1 MARVSQNESLKTPDR
16 SAAASAPAKGSYE
29 ILDERQSVGLLGRFF
44 ATFRQI
50 TGLIFGYIYSVIQE
64 KKVEGRGWS
73 LGVVLLRIPVI
84 FAWPFLNRTLIKQPF
99 PVQFRRRLE
108 MLGPTYIK
116 LGQILSLREDLL
128 PRAITDE
135 LKNLLDRLPAVPYNR
150 YIELIEESLGHPV
163 STMFPMIDPLPLGSA
178 SLAQTHRARLV
189 TGEDVVIKVLKPNV
203 RQMVIND
210 TRWMRLVGGIAQIFI
225 PRFQPQRLIS
235 EFCRYTVSEVDLRH
249 EADNAEVFTANF
261 IDETHIRFPQ
271 VYREYSSRDVLC
283 MELFRG
289 HKPDAALVSW
299 MPQEDLDRVI
309 ALGIQATLEM
319 IFRDGFFH
327 ADLHPGNLM
336 VFDDASV
343 GFIDL
348 GMVGRFNSDMQKR
361 MLSYLYSLVMG
372 EPANAARYL
381 MALMDA
387 GQRSDPEGFRRAVED
402 LNRRWLR
409 NPNFDEFSMG
419 QLILQSVA
427 LAGKYRIQYPG
438 EIILMVKALITL
450 EGVGNV
456 LAPGINVA
464 EAARKDVQRILLK
477 QLNLIKFLKDGMLL
491 LPDVIDIL
499 NRSPLVISE
508 GLRFLESQ
516 FKSPREGAL
525 AELRGTLFASFL
537 LIAGAIV
544 FAAGGPILL
553 WGFLFISAFSIAGVS
568 VISRR

>member
-1 MARVSQNESLKTPDR
+1 MSQQAEPPLPSDSPQTPSTEIVNGGFEVLHERR
-16 SAAASAPAKGSYE
+16 SE
-29 ILDERQSVGLLGRFF
+29 GLIPRFLV
-44 ATFRQI
+44 ALRHVL
-50 TGLIFGYIYSVIQE
+50 GLIFGYDYAFIQE
-64 KKVEGRGWS
+64 QKAQGKGWR
-73 LGVVLLRIPVI
+73 LGVILLRIPLF
-84 FAWPFLNRTLIKQPF
+84 FAWPFLNRRLIKQPF

-128 PRAITDE
+128 PKSITDE
-135 LKNLLDRLPAVPYNR
+135 LKNLLDRLPAVPFPR
-150 YIELIEESLGHPV
+150 YIELLEKSLQRPV
-163 STMFPMIDPLPLGSA
+163 GTMFPLIDPVPLGSA

-189 TGEDVVIKVLKPNV
+189 TGEDVVIKMLKPDV

-210 TRWMRLVGGIAQIFI
+210 TRWMRLFGRFAQLFIARYQ
-225 PRFQPQRLIS
+225 PRRLIT
-235 EFCRYTVSEVDLRH
+235 EFCRYTVLEVDLRN

-261 IDETHIRFPQ
+261 ADQPDIRFPQ
-271 VYREYSSRDVLC
+271 IYREFSSRDVLC
-283 MELFRG
+283 MEFFRG

-299 MPQEDLDRVI
+299 MPRAQLDKVVS
-309 ALGIQATLEM
+309 LGMRATIQM

-327 ADLHPGNLM
+327 ADLHPGNLV

-348 GMVGRFNSDMQKR
+348 GMVGRFDSDMQKR

-372 EPANAARYL
+372 EPASAARYL
-381 MALMDA
+381 VALLIAD
-387 GQRSDPEGFRRAVED
+387 RKSDPDGFRRAAED

-409 NPNFDEFSMG
+409 NPNFDEFSLG

-427 LAGKYRIQYPG
+427 LAGRYHIQYPG

-464 EAARKDVQRILLK
+464 EAARKDVQGILLS
-477 QLNLIKFLKDGMLL
+477 QLNLVKFFKDSLL
-491 LPDVIDIL
+491 VLPDVLDIL

-508 GLRFLESQ
+508 ALQFLETQ
-516 FKSPREGAL
+516 LKSPNDNAL
-525 AELRGTLFASFL
+525 NGLRGTLFASFC
-537 LIAGAIV
+537 LIAGAV
-544 FAAGGPILL
+544 VVATDGPFWL
-553 WGFLFISAFSIAGVS
+553 WAFLFFSAFSIAGFGI
-568 VISRR
+568 ISRR

>member
-1 MARVSQNESLKTPDR
+1 MSTNGSADELTPI
-16 SAAASAPAKGSYE
+16 ANGGYE
-29 ILDERQSVGLLGRFF
+29 VLHERQSEGLLARFFVTLRQVVGLV
-44 ATFRQI
+44 
-50 TGLIFGYIYSVIQE
+50 FGYAYDVVQH
-64 KKVEGRGWS
+64 KKEEGKGWN
-73 LGVVLLRIPVI
+73 LGVILLRIPLL
-84 FAWPFLNRTLIKQPF
+84 FAWPFLNRRLVKQPF

-128 PRAITDE
+128 PKSITDE
-135 LKNLLDRLPAVPYNR
+135 LKNLLDRLPAVSFIR
-150 YIELIEESLGHPV
+150 YIELIEDSLQRPIG
-163 STMFPMIDPLPLGSA
+163 TMFPLIDPVPLGSA
-178 SLAQTHRARLV
+178 SLAQTHRARLI

-210 TRWMRLVGGIAQIFI
+210 TRWMRLVGRIAQLFI
-225 PRFQPQRLIS
+225 ARYQPRRLIT
-235 EFCRYTVSEVDLRH
+235 EFCRYTVLEVDLRH

-261 IDETHIRFPQ
+261 IDEPDIRFPQ
-271 VYREYSSRDVLC
+271 IYREFSSRDVLC
-283 MELFRG
+283 MEFFRG
-289 HKPDAALVSW
+289 HKPDADLVSW
-299 MPQEDLDRVI
+299 MPQAQLDKVI
-309 ALGIQATLEM
+309 ALGTQATIEM

-372 EPANAARYL
+372 EPASAARYL
-381 MALMDA
+381 VALMDA
-387 GQRSDPEGFRRAVED
+387 GRKSDPEGFRRAVED

-419 QLILQSVA
+419 QLILHSVA
-427 LAGKYRIQYPG
+427 LAGKYHIQYPG

-464 EAARKDVQRILLK
+464 EAARKDVQKILLK
-477 QLNLIKFLKDGMLL
+477 QINLLKFFKDSLL
-491 LPDVIDIL
+491 VLPDVLDIL

-508 GLRFLESQ
+508 GLRFLEYQ
-516 FKSPREGAL
+516 LKSPSEGAMTG
-525 AELRGTLFASFL
+525 LRGTLFASFC

-544 FAAGGPILL
+544 VASGGPPIL
-553 WGFLFISAFSIAGVS
+553 WGFLFFSAFSIAGFGI
-568 VISRR
+568 ISRR